1 MVNIVKYKTYQ
12 MPLLPFV
19 LFCSGEKLVSCIVS
33 VLTQMGSQSMP
44 YSVSNLPAIF
54 RETIQCDIMNN
65 LQYIS
70 FLLQQESVL
79 KSYRNSLGCFG
90 VNVN

>member
-1 MVNIVKYKTYQ
+1 MQ
-12 MPLLPFV
+12 LLPFV
-19 LFCSGEKLVSCIVS
+19 LLSSGEKQLSCIVS
-33 VLTQMGSQSMP
+33 LLTQMGSQSMP

-65 LQYIS
+65 LQYSS

-79 KSYRNSLGCFG
+79 KSYINLLDYFRVS
-90 VNVN
+90 V